1 MNILGILMAKCKI
14 CKKEYIKKS
23 IKHMVCSYECSLAYS
38 ELHLSNKV
46 KEKKQVARKELIAFN
61 NKDINKLTGIAKKL
75 VQHYVRLRDIN
86 EPCISCRK
94 TIASQ
99 WDGGHFKNAK
109 HYASIRLNTLNI
121 HKQCS
126 YCNKELG
133 SNALNYRIHL
143 IEKIGLAKVE
153 WLENQKGICRYNAE
167 YLVKY
172 IRVFKKKI
180 RQMKKRLEK

>member
-1 MNILGILMAKCKI
+1 MSLIKLKTCKI
-14 CKKEYIKKS
+14 CKEKFEPTRQLQPTCNKI
-23 IKHMVCSYECSLAYS
+23 ECLFAYA

-94 TIASQ
+94 PIASQ
-99 WDGGHFKNAK
+99 WDGGHFKNAE

-143 IEKIGLAKVE
+143 IEK
-153 WLENQKGICRYNAE
+153 
-167 YLVKY
+167 
-172 IRVFKKKI
+172 
-180 RQMKKRLEK
+180 